1 MGPVEEE
8 VRRRH
13 PSTGSK
19 TSSSGSWASN
29 GSARKFS
36 FAQKKK
42 DEASK
47 GPVEKVVHRPQDS
60 LFSSSSGWTNY
71 RGFFNLA
78 MLLLIVS
85 NGRVALENVIK
96 YGILISPLKW
106 LQFMLVE
113 ASLWNWPNLTMVL
126 FSNITIIL
134 VFVVEKILEK
144 GILSNYF
151 AAVFY
156 PIVVCAHLVIPA
168 AVTLILKGNPL
179 CSVFSLAIIV
189 IEALKIVSYVHVN
202 YWCRCARQEKTDES
216 KKFDGPTKPE
226 MSSVEMAS
234 LYPASLNLC
243 DLYYFMLAPTL
254 CYELKFPRSVRR
266 RKLFLAKRFIEM
278 VFLSFLMAALVQQ
291 WVVPTVH
298 NSMRPLSEM
307 EVGRSVERLLKLA
320 IPNIIIWLIGFYTI
334 FHATLNF
341 AAEVLKFADRE
352 FYRDFWNSETI
363 QYFWRT
369 WNIPVHR
376 WAARHIYLPMMRNN
390 YQKFSAMV
398 VVFLVSAFLHE
409 YLVSVPLHMFR
420 LWACYGMLAQIPLS
434 LFTDYVVRGGRAGN
448 VVVWCSLILGQPLA
462 ILMYVH
468 DWYVIHQGLNGTE
481 DHIH

>member
-1 MGPVEEE
+1 MFSRQ

-19 TSSSGSWASN
+19 TSST
-29 GSARKFS
+29 RKFS

-156 PIVVCAHLVIPA
+156 PILVCAHLVIPA
-168 AVTLILKGNPL
+168 VVTLILKGNPL

-266 RKLFLAKRFIEM
+266 RKLFLAKRFIESSNGSCLQCTTAC
-278 VFLSFLMAALVQQ
+278 VLLVR
-291 WVVPTVH
+291 WKWAVS
-298 NSMRPLSEM
+298 NRLIFYRD
-307 EVGRSVERLLKLA
+307 RSVERLLKLA

>member
-1 MGPVEEE
+1 
-8 VRRRH
+8 
-13 PSTGSK
+13 
-19 TSSSGSWASN
+19 
-29 GSARKFS
+29 
-36 FAQKKK
+36 
-42 DEASK
+42 
-47 GPVEKVVHRPQDS
+47 
-60 LFSSSSGWTNY
+60 
-71 RGFFNLA
+71 

-156 PIVVCAHLVIPA
+156 PILVCAHLVIPA
-168 AVTLILKGNPL
+168 VVTLILKGNPL
-179 CSVFSLAIIV
+179 CSVFSLSIIV
-189 IEALKIVSYVHVN
+189 IEALKIVSYVH
-202 YWCRCARQEKTDES
+202 
-216 KKFDGPTKPE
+216 

-307 EVGRSVERLLKLA
+307 EVGRCVERLLKLA

-369 WNIPVHR
+369 WNIPV
-376 WAARHIYLPMMRNN
+376 
-390 YQKFSAMV
+390 
-398 VVFLVSAFLHE
+398 
-409 YLVSVPLHMFR
+409 SVPLHMFR

-434 LFTDYVVRGGRAGN
+434 LFTDYVVRGGRAGEYFQTFLLY
-448 VVVWCSLILGQPLA
+448 SFL
-462 ILMYVH
+462 
-468 DWYVIHQGLNGTE
+468 
-481 DHIH
+481 